1 MLLHTQALLHT
12 DSTHDPHT
20 ARPSADQPADQRISP
35 ADQRISGSAQRIG
48 GSVDEGAHGSADQ
61 WMRQPADQRISPRIG
76 GSADQPSGSAHPRIS
91 HYWISGARGSR
102 SPRIYRSADHSADQR
117 ISPWMNQ
124 RSQRINGS
132 ADHSADQRISPWISG
147 ARGSTDQRI
156 TRRISRAGG
165 SADQRITTTGSV
177 QVRSQVFSTANMSHN
192 RRVIRTRQPGFFFF
206 FALASG
212 TWCRRGQ
219 GLPSEL
225 STLHAPLPNFAF
237 TAIIAEHLFASHL
250 LSLAPFSQPTQII
263 L

>member
-1 MLLHTQALLHT
+1 
-12 DSTHDPHT
+12 
-20 ARPSADQPADQRISP
+20 
-35 ADQRISGSAQRIG
+35 
-48 GSVDEGAHGSADQ
+48 
-61 WMRQPADQRISPRIG
+61 MRQPADQRISPRIG
-76 GSADQPSGSAHPRIS
+76 GSADQRISPADQRIRGSVIIGSAEPADR
-91 HYWISGARGSR
+91 GARGSTDQ
-102 SPRIYRSADHSADQR
+102 RITRRISGSADQSLDESAEPADQRISGSLGGSADQR

-132 ADHSADQRISPWISG
+132 ADHSADQRISGWISG
-147 ARGSTDQRI
+147 ARGSTD
-156 TRRISRAGG
+156 RRISRAGG

-225 STLHAPLPNFAF
+225 STLHAPLPNSAF

>member
-1 MLLHTQALLHT
+1 
-12 DSTHDPHT
+12 
-20 ARPSADQPADQRISP
+20 
-35 ADQRISGSAQRIG
+35 
-48 GSVDEGAHGSADQ
+48 
-61 WMRQPADQRISPRIG
+61 MREPADQRISPRIG
-76 GSADQPSGSAHPRIS
+76 GSAQRIS
-91 HYWISGARGSR
+91 ASADQSLLDQR
-102 SPRIYRSADHSADQR
+102 SPRIAEPADLQISGSLGGSADQSLDESAEPADQR
-117 ISPWMNQ
+117 IS
-124 RSQRINGS
+124 GS
-132 ADHSADQRISPWISG
+132 LGGSADQRISPWISG
-147 ARGSTDQRI
+147 ARGSTD
-156 TRRISRAGG
+156 RRISRAGG

-192 RRVIRTRQPGFFFF
+192 RRVIRTRQPGFFFFF

>member
-1 MLLHTQALLHT
+1 MDEA
-12 DSTHDPHT
+12 
-20 ARPSADQPADQRISP
+20 ARGSADQPADR
-35 ADQRISGSAQRIG
+35 RISGSAQRI
-48 GSVDEGAHGSADQ
+48 SASADQ
-61 WMRQPADQRISPRIG
+61 SLLDQ
-76 GSADQPSGSAHPRIS
+76 
-91 HYWISGARGSR
+91 R
-102 SPRIYRSADHSADQR
+102 SPRIAEPADLQISGSLGGSADQR

-206 FALASG
+206 FFALASG